1 MFKINKFILIIC
13 LIVLLLTYIICKND
27 IMNIIND
34 LFYKKTVK
42 GGNTNTYNTN
52 TYNTNIDNTD
62 IGNLQN
68 MIDKE
73 ENTLSRM
80 RDELE
85 SLRNNSNSLNELIK
99 KEDSSSNYI
108 KLNRPIIEDTN
119 QDAIENI
126 IQNDNNLEEE
136 ITEEIMEEIDEE
148 DKRVKEKIT
157 KPYENLCEVNY
168 NEKKK
173 KHKYE
178 DLKLNLDTNMGLEP
192 FNNDDFSEF
201 GKFNC

>member
-27 IMNIIND
+27 IMNIINN

-42 GGNTNTYNTN
+42 GGNTNT
-52 TYNTNIDNTD
+52 D

-68 MIDKE
+68 IIDKE
-73 ENTLSRM
+73 KNTLSRM

-85 SLRNNSNSLNELIK
+85 SLRNNSNSINELVK
-99 KEDSSSNYI
+99 KEDSNSNYI
-108 KLNRPIIEDTN
+108 KLNRTIIEDTN

-136 ITEEIMEEIDEE
+136 ITEEIMEEIDGE
-148 DKRVKEKIT
+148 DKRVKERIT

-178 DLKLNLDTNMGLEP
+178 NLKLNLDTNMGLEP

>member
-1 MFKINKFILIIC
+1 M
-13 LIVLLLTYIICKND
+13 
-27 IMNIIND
+27 IND

-42 GGNTNTYNTN
+42 GGNTNTDNTN
-52 TYNTNIDNTD
+52 TDNTNTDNTD

-73 ENTLSRM
+73 ANALSRM

-99 KEDSSSNYI
+99 KEDSNSNYI
-108 KLNRPIIEDTN
+108 KLNRSIIEDTN

-136 ITEEIMEEIDEE
+136 ITDEITEEIEGE

-173 KHKYE
+173 KHKYD